1 MRFSRS
7 AYLRICFYLET
18 LASNIRTSEPI
29 QVKLTYLVNFVIIF
43 QITSNDLT
51 QMFNFLTWI
60 PDSDS
65 HSPAYLDLFLS
76 SNASICSA
84 IDFHSL
90 ENSDHVVVSVSI
102 FFLLNSKRDAPFHCI
117 AYDCSRADR
126 DSLCDHLR
134 EVPWEYIFKV
144 SVSAAA
150 SNFSK
155 WFQVRIDVY
164 IPHRKY
170 HVKSHTSPW
179 FSAAC
184 TAAIVHR
191 NHIFHLYKQNK
202 YSESKVK
209 FRQSSSCYKRVLQA
223 VKLAYVNKTRVL
235 HFPETWLSGILANC
249 Q

>member
-1 MRFSRS
+1 MTL
-7 AYLRICFYLET
+7 LRCLTFLLGSLT
-18 LASNIRTSEPI
+18 LT
-29 QVKLTYLVNFVIIF
+29 LTVLLIWIYFFLLMLVFALQLI
-43 QITSNDLT
+43 
-51 QMFNFLTWI
+51 
-60 PDSDS
+60 
-65 HSPAYLDLFLS
+65 
-76 SNASICSA
+76 SIHWK
-84 IDFHSL
+84 ILIMLLPQFPF
-90 ENSDHVVVSVSI
+90 

-117 AYDCSRADR
+117 AYDCSCADR

-134 EVPWEYIFKV
+134 EVPWKYIFKV

-150 SNFSK
+150 SKFWK
-155 WFQVRIDVY
+155 WLQVRIDVY

-209 FRQSSSCYKRVLQA
+209 FRQSSSCYKMVLQA